1 MIPVVC
7 ICCSLALLLATG
19 DESLDSVATIDE
31 QYTVEREFVSPVS
44 GEVFFAQ
51 VLRDEL
57 VAVTWDYDRC
67 PHPPINTL
75 AYTLVID
82 PVSGYVA
89 RPDEFPTTL
98 EWSLEDLQAILGEP
112 RFARD
117 TPPGLPWAGAYPWE
131 RYENAALLATA
142 LGQPSQV
149 IGNFW
154 LLAGWSVRLDVVS
167 GHNEFDTYVE
177 ELLAPLP
184 MRVPEIPDLLQL
196 YEMQLAE
203 YWQQL
208 HDTSQ
213 LLDVTE
219 PDFCLA
225 MAWLFRSRG
234 ELLATEHWLRSAS
247 LSEPG
252 LAETN
257 EFYAYLTSSIEL
269 ERHYLRNARKWFIQ
283 AWNDGG
289 FSFQQEADA
298 AFLLGETNR
307 RLGDLGAAVYWY
319 DVTRDKNLGMLSNDL
334 IQRQR
339 DLSEGSRGY

>member
-1 MIPVVC
+1 MTPVAC
-7 ICCSLALLLATG
+7 FCCLLALLVLDGNAA
-19 DESLDSVATIDE
+19 LDSVTAIDE
-31 QYTVEREFVSPVS
+31 QYVEEREFVSPVS
-44 GEVFFAQ
+44 GEVFYAK
-51 VLRDEL
+51 VIKDGL

-89 RPDEFPTTL
+89 RPEEFPTTI
-98 EWSLEDLQAILGEP
+98 EWSLEDLQVILGEP

-131 RYENAALLATA
+131 RFENAALLAMA
-142 LGQPSQV
+142 QEQPSQV

-167 GHNEFDTYVE
+167 GHNEFDTRVV

-184 MRVPEIPDLLQL
+184 TRVPEAPDLILL

-203 YWQQL
+203 YWRQL
-208 HDTSQ
+208 HDTGQ
-213 LLDVTE
+213 LPDVTE
-219 PDFCLA
+219 SDFCLA
-225 MAWLFRSRG
+225 MAWLVRSRG
-234 ELLATEHWLRSAS
+234 ELLAGEHWLRSAS
-247 LSEPG
+247 LSELG

-269 ERHYLRNARKWFIQ
+269 ERYYLRNARKWFIQ
-283 AWNDGG
+283 AWNDGC

-298 AFLLGETNR
+298 AFLLGEINR

-319 DVTRDKNLGMLSNDL
+319 DVARDKNLGMLSNDL

-339 DLSEGSRGY
+339 DLSEGGRGY